1 MKRLNRIKTHVKQY
15 PGSYIFGLFVLTFGT
30 YIAIP
35 EPPDLVVFQTYPAHR
50 FTNINRLTPPKLGN
64 KLHDRAYACA
74 FMQQQKPT
82 YDCSSNTPD
91 NIRYGID
98 IHRDTHE
105 LLLTDKTLEECIAS
119 ACNIWL
125 VQTTQQKIDTFIEA
139 KEQQVADDKK
149 PSVDAVIIGSWENII
164 PPVKV
169 LFGATN
175 GWRNLLL
182 TDKDGGKIR
191 WPENDIPFP
200 NFEPTR

>member
-1 MKRLNRIKTHVKQY
+1 MKRFSRIKNHVKQY

-30 YIAIP
+30 YKAIP
-35 EPPDLVVFQTYPAHR
+35 EPPDLVVYQIFPPHR
-50 FTNINRLTPPKLGN
+50 FNNINTLTPPKLGN

-74 FMQQQKPT
+74 FMKQQKPT

-91 NIRYGID
+91 NIRYGLD
-98 IHRDTHE
+98 KYKDTQE
-105 LLLTDKTLEECIAS
+105 LLLTDKTLEACIAS

-125 VQTTQQKIDTFIEA
+125 IQTTEQKISEFIEA
-139 KEQQVADDKK
+139 KQQQVNGGKD
-149 PSVDAVIIGSWENII
+149 PLVDATILGSWENIT

-169 LFGATN
+169 MGVIT
-175 GWRNLLL
+175 GDWRNLQL
-182 TDKDGGKIR
+182 TNKDGGKIR